1 MKDAYEVLGVSHTAS
16 DDEVKQA
23 YREMLRKYHPDNFAG
38 TNNPLAPLAEEKFKE
53 AQEAY
58 NEILKVRSMGYYGPL
73 NENSGAANQ
82 GNYNRGPFN
91 QGNQGQNGFGQGQNG
106 YNQGQ
111 NGYNQGQGGFNQGG
125 YQQPYQQNYQQQGN
139 YYGRPANYN
148 GFNSC
153 GTGNL
158 CCDLWCADT
167 LCECMGGDLCSCM

>member
-1 MKDAYEVLGVSHTAS
+1 MKDSYEVLGIYHTAS

-23 YREMLRKYHPDNFAG
+23 YKEMLRKYHPDNYVG

-58 NEILKVRSMGYYGPL
+58 NDIMKARARGYYGPL
-73 NENSGAANQ
+73 GDSSNSSGQYQQPFNR
-82 GNYNRGPFN
+82 GNYG
-91 QGNQGQNGFGQGQNG
+91 QSGQNGYNGAQGQPGYGGQQGQNG
-106 YNQGQ
+106 YNGQ
-111 NGYNQGQGGFNQGG
+111 

-148 GFNSC
+148 GYDSC

-167 LCECMGGDLCSCM
+167 LCECMGGDICSCI

>member
-1 MKDAYEVLGVSHTAS
+1 MKDAYEVLGISHTAS

-23 YREMLRKYHPDNFAG
+23 YREMLRKYHPDNYAG

-73 NENSGAANQ
+73 NENSGMGGRGNYSQPDRGSYDQGNRGDYGQ
-82 GNYNRGPFN
+82 GNY
-91 QGNQGQNGFGQGQNG
+91 GQGAYGGQGGQGG
-106 YNQGQ
+106 YNQGP
-111 NGYNQGQGGFNQGG
+111 
-125 YQQPYQQNYQQQGN
+125 YQQPYQQNYQNQGN

-148 GFNSC
+148 GFSSC

>member
-1 MKDAYEVLGVSHTAS
+1 MKDAYEVLGIYHTAS

-23 YREMLRKYHPDNFAG
+23 YKDMLKKYHPDNFVG

-58 NEILKVRSMGYYGPL
+58 NEIMKVRSHGYYGPL
-73 NENSGAANQ
+73 GQDNK
-82 GNYNRGPFN
+82 P
-91 QGNQGQNGFGQGQNG
+91 QGQDPFAQGFNRGFGQGG
-106 YNQGQ
+106 YNGQPGQGAY
-111 NGYNQGQGGFNQGG
+111 NGGQGGYGQQGPYNG
-125 YQQPYQQNYQQQGN
+125 QYRQPYQQNYQNNGN

-148 GFNSC
+148 GMNGC

-167 LCECMGGDLCSCM
+167 MCECMGGDICGCI

>member
-1 MKDAYEVLGVSHTAS
+1 MKDAYEVLGISHTAS

-73 NENSGAANQ
+73 NEDGANMQ
-82 GNYNRGPFN
+82 PHGNYNRGPQGP
-91 QGNQGQNGFGQGQNG
+91 QGNYGGPGAYGQGG
-106 YNQGQ
+106 YNQ
-111 NGYNQGQGGFNQGG
+111 QGPGS
-125 YQQPYQQNYQQQGN
+125 YQQPYQQNYQNQGE

-148 GFNSC
+148 GMSGC

-167 LCECMGGDLCSCM
+167 LCECMGGDLCNCV

>member
-1 MKDAYEVLGVSHTAS
+1 MKDAYEVLGIYHTAS

-23 YREMLRKYHPDNFAG
+23 YKEMLRKYHPDNYVG

-58 NEILKVRSMGYYGPL
+58 NEIMKVRAQGYYGPL
-73 NENSGAANQ
+73 GPENGQ
-82 GNYNRGPFN
+82 GNVNRGPYQ
-91 QGNQGQNGFGQGQNG
+91 QGGQNG
-106 YNQGQ
+106 YNGAP
-111 NGYNQGQGGFNQGG
+111 GGGAFGGQGGQGG
-125 YQQPYQQNYQQQGN
+125 GNYRQPYQQNYQNNGD

-148 GFNSC
+148 GMSGC

-167 LCECMGGDLCSCM
+167 LCECMGGDICNCL